1 MTGFKV
7 KVKQLKRLVLTG
19 LTTAIAVIAFTWANQ
34 RFEIKLRLSQVP
46 AEVWVGIVLS
56 IATTYWQWREDR
68 EKEKVRAIA
77 KEIAQ
82 ETAKGFQSLTKE
94 LIRAEMS
101 HLEKRINKLAA
112 IRDRDAFIVELREV
126 LRQSQRD

>member
-34 RFEIKLRLSQVP
+34 RFEIKLRLSPVP
-46 AEVWVGIVLS
+46 AEVWVGIALS